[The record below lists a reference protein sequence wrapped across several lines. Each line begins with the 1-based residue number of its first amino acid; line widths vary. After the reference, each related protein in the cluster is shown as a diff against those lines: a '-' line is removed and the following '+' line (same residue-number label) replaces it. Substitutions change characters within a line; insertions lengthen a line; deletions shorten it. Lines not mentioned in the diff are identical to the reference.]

1 MTRRSMHAGRV
12 LLAALAISITAACSL
27 DPTRLPVPGAY
38 SPHHSYRIKIQF
50 SSVLNLPA
58 RAKVDSGG
66 VQIGVLDHVQLDGT
80 TAVAYV
86 DIAGDT
92 KLADNTR
99 AELRQATPL
108 GDIYIALVPPEDR
121 AGDATGDLA
130 GDGTKPALRDGDTI
144 PLRNTAPAD
153 NVEDLLRSVSNLV
166 SGGAIGTL
174 QNTVVNVNKAFP
186 KDPAELTR
194 MQQTLGGVLNDL
206 AANQNTIDGILS
218 SMENITTNLAANT
231 TVFNRLVTE
240 GPPKLEGLSAI
251 TVAILN
257 VVGDSKDIG
266 DLGGEILNPITGDV
280 MQMLS
285 YITPMIGTIA
295 TADTTIP
302 VLADKLIAFL
312 HYKLLGWFRHGGP
325 KYIVSE
331 LHPPTGHE
339 GVDPADKSDA
349 AVKAM
354 QSMGMLPP

>member
-1 MTRRSMHAGRV
+1 MRARL
-12 LLAALAISITAACSL
+12 LLAALLAGTAVTLTAACSL

-38 SPHHSYRIKIQF
+38 SPPDAYRIKIQF

-66 VQIGVLDHVQLDGT
+66 VQVGVLDHVQLDGT

-86 DIAGDT
+86 DIAGDSR
-92 KLADNTR
+92 LAGHTR

-108 GDIYIALVPPEDR
+108 GDVYIALVPPQDR
-121 AGDATGDLA
+121 DLSDAV
-130 GDGTKPALRDGDTI
+130 LRDGDTI

-166 SGGAIGTL
+166 AGGAIGTL
-174 QNTVVNVNKAFP
+174 QNTVVNVNRAFP

-194 MQQTLGGVLNDL
+194 MQQTVAGVLNDL
-206 AANQNTIDGILS
+206 AANQDTMDGILS
-218 SMENITTNLAANT
+218 SMENITTNMAANT
-231 TVFNRLVTE
+231 AVFNRLVTE
-240 GPPKLEGLSAI
+240 GPPKLAGLSAI
-251 TVAILN
+251 TMAILN
-257 VVGDSKDIG
+257 VVGDSRDVSM
-266 DLGGEILNPITGDV
+266 LGGELTNPITGDII
-280 MQMLS
+280 QMLS
-285 YITPMIGTIA
+285 YITPLVGTLA
-295 TADTTIP
+295 TVDTTIP

-312 HYKLLGWFRHGGP
+312 HYKLLGFFRNGGP

-339 GVDPADKSDA
+339 GVDPADKADQ

-354 QSMGMLPP
+354 QTMGMLP

>member
-1 MTRRSMHAGRV
+1 MRV
-12 LLAALAISITAACSL
+12 LLAALAISLTAACSL

-66 VQIGVLDHVQLDGT
+66 VQVGVLDHVQLDGT

-92 KLADNTR
+92 KLAGNTR

-108 GDIYIALVPPEDR
+108 GDIYIALLPPQE
-121 AGDATGDLA
+121 ASGA
-130 GDGTKPALRDGDTI
+130 ALRDGDTI

-194 MQQTLGGVLNDL
+194 IQRTLGGVLNDL
-206 AANQNTIDGILS
+206 AANQDTIDGILF
-218 SMENITTNLAANT
+218 SMENITTTLAANT
-231 TVFNRLVTE
+231 GVFNRLVTE

-266 DLGGEILNPITGDV
+266 GLGGEILNPITGDL

-285 YITPMIGTIA
+285 YITPMVGTLA
-295 TADTTIP
+295 TVDTTIP

-312 HYKLLGWFRHGGP
+312 HYKLLGWFRRGGP

-331 LHPPTGHE
+331 VHPPNGHE

-349 AVKAM
+349 AVRAM

>member
-1 MTRRSMHAGRV
+1 MTRRSTRGARV
-12 LLAALAISITAACSL
+12 LLAALAISLTAACSL

-38 SPHHSYRIKIQF
+38 NPHQAYRIKIQF

-86 DIAGDT
+86 DISGDT
-92 KLADNTR
+92 TLPGNTR

-108 GDIYIALVPPEDR
+108 GDIYIALVPPGDR
-121 AGDATGDLA
+121 
-130 GDGTKPALRDGDTI
+130 PAEVLRDGDTI

-153 NVEDLLRSVSNLV
+153 NVEDLLRSLSNLV

-174 QNTVVNVNKAFP
+174 QSTVVNLNKAFP

-194 MQQTLGGVLNDL
+194 YQQTIAGVLNDL
-206 AANQNTIDGILS
+206 AANQDTMDGILS

-231 TVFNRLVTE
+231 GVFNRLVTE

-251 TVAILN
+251 TLAILN
-257 VVGDSKDIG
+257 VVGDSRDIG
-266 DLGGEILNPITGDV
+266 DLGGQVINPITGDII
-280 MQMLS
+280 QILS
-285 YITPMIGTIA
+285 YLTPMIGTMA
-295 TADTTIP
+295 TVDTTIP
-302 VLADKLIAFL
+302 VLADKLIALL
-312 HYKLLGWFRHGGP
+312 HYKLLGWFRNGGP

>member
-1 MTRRSMHAGRV
+1 MTRRSTRAARV
-12 LLAALAISITAACSL
+12 LLAAVLIGLTAACSL

-38 SPHHSYRIKIQF
+38 TPHHTYRIKIQF

-66 VQIGVLDHVQLDGT
+66 VQIGVLDHVQLDGA

-86 DIAGDT
+86 DMSGDS
-92 KLADNTR
+92 KLPSNTR

-121 AGDATGDLA
+121 SAAA
-130 GDGTKPALRDGDTI
+130 VLRDGDTI

-153 NVEDLLRSVSNLV
+153 NVEDVLRSVSNLV
-166 SGGAIGTL
+166 AGGAIGTL
-174 QNTVVNVNKAFP
+174 QSTVVNVNKAFP

-194 MQQTLGGVLNDL
+194 IQQTIGGVLNDL
-206 AANQNTIDGILS
+206 AANQDTIDGILS

-231 TVFNRLVTE
+231 DVFNRLVTE
-240 GPPKLEGLSAI
+240 GPPKLEGLSAV
-251 TVAILN
+251 TVAILK
-257 VVGDSKDIG
+257 VVGDSQDIG
-266 DLGGEILNPITGDV
+266 DLGGQLLNPIVGDLI
-280 MQMLS
+280 QMLS
-285 YITPMIGTIA
+285 YITPMVGTLA
-295 TADTTIP
+295 TVDTTIP

-312 HYKLLGWFRHGGP
+312 HYKLIGFFRNGGP

>member
-1 MTRRSMHAGRV
+1 MTRRSTRTARI
-12 LLAALAISITAACSL
+12 LLAGLAISLTAACSL

-38 SPHHSYRIKIQF
+38 SPHAAYRIKIQF

-66 VQIGVLDHVQLDGT
+66 VQVGVLDHVQLDGT

-86 DIAGDT
+86 DVSGDT
-92 KLADNTR
+92 RLPGNTR

-108 GDIYIALVPPEDR
+108 GDIYIALVPPANR
-121 AGDATGDLA
+121 SGDLPGA
-130 GDGTKPALRDGDTI
+130 LLRDGDTI

-166 SGGAIGTL
+166 AGGAIGTL
-174 QNTVVNVNKAFP
+174 QSTVVNVNKAFP

-194 MQQTLGGVLNDL
+194 MQQTVAGVLNDL
-206 AANQNTIDGILS
+206 AANQDTMDGILS
-218 SMENITTNLAANT
+218 SMENITTNMAANT
-231 TVFNRLVTE
+231 AVFNRLVTE

-251 TVAILN
+251 TMAILN

-266 DLGGEILNPITGDV
+266 GLGAELLNPITGDM
-280 MQMLS
+280 MQILS
-285 YITPMIGTIA
+285 YITPMVGTLA

-312 HYKLLGWFRHGGP
+312 HYKLIGFFRNGGP

-339 GVDPADKSDA
+339 GVDPADKADQ

-354 QSMGMLPP
+354 QSMGLLP

>member
-1 MTRRSMHAGRV
+1 MTLRPTRV
-12 LLAALAISITAACSL
+12 LVALLAIGLTAACSL

-38 SPHHSYRIKIQF
+38 SPHDAYRIKIQF

-86 DIAGDT
+86 DIAGGSR
-92 KLADNTR
+92 LPDNTR

-108 GDIYIALVPPEDR
+108 GDIYIALVPPEGR
-121 AGDATGDLA
+121 TGDLRGA
-130 GDGTKPALRDGDTI
+130 LLRDGDTI

-166 SGGAIGTL
+166 AGGAIGTL
-174 QNTVVNVNKAFP
+174 QSTVVNLNKAFP

-194 MQQTLGGVLNDL
+194 TQQTVAGVLNDL
-206 AANQNTIDGILS
+206 AANQDTIDGILS
-218 SMENITTNLAANT
+218 SMENITTNAAANT
-231 TVFNRLVTE
+231 GVFNRLVTE

-257 VVGDSKDIG
+257 VVGDSRDIG
-266 DLGGEILNPITGDV
+266 TLGGQVIEPVVGDI

-285 YITPMIGTIA
+285 YLTPMIGTIA

-312 HYKLLGWFRHGGP
+312 HYKLLGWFRNGGP

-331 LHPPTGHE
+331 LHPPTGRE

-354 QSMGMLPP
+354 QSMGMLP

>member
-1 MTRRSMHAGRV
+1 MTRRSTRIAHV
-12 LLAALAISITAACSL
+12 LLVALGISLAAACSL

-38 SPHHSYRIKIQF
+38 SPHAAYRIKIQF

-86 DIAGDT
+86 DISGDT
-92 KLADNTR
+92 TLPGNTR

-108 GDIYIALVPPEDR
+108 GDIYIALLPPGDR
-121 AGDATGDLA
+121 PAA
-130 GDGTKPALRDGDTI
+130 ALRDGDTI
-144 PLRNTAPAD
+144 PLGNTAPAD
-153 NVEDLLRSVSNLV
+153 NVEDLLRSLSNLV

-174 QNTVVNVNKAFP
+174 QSTVVNLNKAFP

-194 MQQTLGGVLNDL
+194 YQQTIAGVLNDL
-206 AANQNTIDGILS
+206 AANQDTMDGILS

-231 TVFNRLVTE
+231 AVFNRLVTE
-240 GPPKLEGLSAI
+240 GPPKLEGLSAV
-251 TVAILN
+251 TLAILN
-257 VVGDSKDIG
+257 LVADSRDIG
-266 DLGGEILNPITGDV
+266 DLGGQVINPVTGDII
-280 MQMLS
+280 QILS
-285 YITPMIGTIA
+285 YITPMVGTMA
-295 TADTTIP
+295 TLDTTIP

-312 HYKLLGWFRHGGP
+312 HYKLLGWFRNGGP

-331 LHPPTGHE
+331 LHPPNGHE

>member
-1 MTRRSMHAGRV
+1 MTRRSMRV
-12 LLAALAISITAACSL
+12 LLATLAICLTAACSL

-38 SPHHSYRIKIQF
+38 SPDHAYRIKIQF

-66 VQIGVLDHVQLDGT
+66 VQVGVLDHVQLDGT

-92 KLADNTR
+92 KLPGNTR

-121 AGDATGDLA
+121 AGDM
-130 GDGTKPALRDGDTI
+130 PVLRDGGTI

-166 SGGAIGTL
+166 AGGAIGTL
-174 QNTVVNVNKAFP
+174 QSTVVNANKAFP
-186 KDPAELTR
+186 KNPAELTR
-194 MQQTLGGVLNDL
+194 MQRTLAGVLNDL
-206 AANQNTIDGILS
+206 AANQDTIDGILS
-218 SMENITTNLAANT
+218 SMENITTNMAANT
-231 TVFNRLVTE
+231 AVFNRLVTE
-240 GPPKLEGLSAI
+240 GPPKLQGLSAI
-251 TVAILN
+251 TMAILN
-257 VVGDSKDIG
+257 VVGDSRDVSV
-266 DLGGEILNPITGDV
+266 LGGELTNPITGDI

-285 YITPMIGTIA
+285 YLTPMVETLA
-295 TADTTIP
+295 TLDTTIP

-312 HYKLLGWFRHGGP
+312 HYKLLGFFRNGGP

-331 LHPPTGHE
+331 LHPPTGRE
-339 GVDPADKSDA
+339 GVDPADKADQ

-354 QSMGMLPP
+354 QSMGMLP

>member
-1 MTRRSMHAGRV
+1 MTRRSMRAAGA
-12 LLAALAISITAACSL
+12 LLAALVIGLTAACSL

-38 SPHHSYRIKIQF
+38 TPHHTYRIKIQF

-66 VQIGVLDHVQLDGT
+66 IQIGVLDHVQLDGI

-86 DIAGDT
+86 DMSGET
-92 KLADNTR
+92 KFPSNTR

-108 GDIYIALVPPEDR
+108 GDIYIALLPPEDR
-121 AGDATGDLA
+121 SGDLRA
-130 GDGTKPALRDGDTI
+130 AVLRDGDTI

-153 NVEDLLRSVSNLV
+153 NVEDVLRSVSNLV
-166 SGGAIGTL
+166 AGGAIGTL
-174 QNTVVNVNKAFP
+174 QSTVVNVNKAFP

-194 MQQTLGGVLNDL
+194 IQHTIGGVLNDL
-206 AANQNTIDGILS
+206 AANQDTIDGILS

-231 TVFNRLVTE
+231 DVFNRLVTE
-240 GPPKLEGLSAI
+240 GPPKLEGLSAV
-251 TVAILN
+251 TVAILK
-257 VVGDSKDIG
+257 VVGDSNDIG
-266 DLGGEILNPITGDV
+266 DLGGQLLNPIVGDL

-285 YITPMIGTIA
+285 YITPLVGTLA
-295 TADTTIP
+295 TVDTTIP

-312 HYKLLGWFRHGGP
+312 HYKLIGFFRNGGP

-349 AVKAM
+349 AVRAM

>member
-1 MTRRSMHAGRV
+1 MTRRSMRAAGA
-12 LLAALAISITAACSL
+12 LLAALVIGLTAACSL

-38 SPHHSYRIKIQF
+38 TPHQTYRIKIQF

-66 VQIGVLDHVQLDGT
+66 VQIGVLDHVQLDGI

-86 DIAGDT
+86 DMSGET
-92 KLADNTR
+92 KFPRNTR

-108 GDIYIALVPPEDR
+108 GDIYIALLPPEDR
-121 AGDATGDLA
+121 SGDLRA
-130 GDGTKPALRDGDTI
+130 AVLRDGDTI

-153 NVEDLLRSVSNLV
+153 NVEDVLRSVSNLV
-166 SGGAIGTL
+166 AGGAIGTL
-174 QNTVVNVNKAFP
+174 QSTVVNVNKAFP
-186 KDPAELTR
+186 KDSAELTR
-194 MQQTLGGVLNDL
+194 IQHTIGGVLNDL
-206 AANQNTIDGILS
+206 AANQDTIDGILS

-231 TVFNRLVTE
+231 DVFNRLVTE
-240 GPPKLEGLSAI
+240 GPPKLEGLSAV
-251 TVAILN
+251 TVAILK
-257 VVGDSKDIG
+257 VVGDSHDIG
-266 DLGGEILNPITGDV
+266 GLGGQLLNPIVGDL
-280 MQMLS
+280 MQILS
-285 YITPMIGTIA
+285 YITPLVGTLA
-295 TADTTIP
+295 TVDTTIP

-312 HYKLLGWFRHGGP
+312 HYKLIGFFRNGGP

>member
-1 MTRRSMHAGRV
+1 MRAARV
-12 LLAALAISITAACSL
+12 LLAPLLAAVAISPTAACSL

-38 SPHHSYRIKIQF
+38 TPQHTYRIKIQF

-80 TAVAYV
+80 TAAAYV
-86 DIAGDT
+86 DMSGDT
-92 KLADNTR
+92 RLPGNTR

-121 AGDATGDLA
+121 AGDPPGAT
-130 GDGTKPALRDGDTI
+130 LRDGDTI

-153 NVEDLLRSVSNLV
+153 NVEDVLRSVSNLV
-166 SGGAIGTL
+166 AGGAIGTL

-194 MQQTLGGVLNDL
+194 IQQTIGGVLNDL
-206 AANQNTIDGILS
+206 AANQDTMDGILS
-218 SMENITTNLAANT
+218 SMENISTNLAANT
-231 TVFNRLVTE
+231 AVFNRLVTE
-240 GPPKLEGLSAI
+240 GPPKLEGLSAV
-251 TVAILN
+251 TMAILN
-257 VVGDSKDIG
+257 VIGDSRDVG
-266 DLGGEILNPITGDV
+266 NLGGEVINPITGDI
-280 MQMLS
+280 MQILS

-295 TADTTIP
+295 TADTTVP
-302 VLADKLIAFL
+302 VIADKLIALL
-312 HYKLLGWFRHGGP
+312 HYKLLGFFRNGGP

-339 GVDPADKSDA
+339 GVDPADKADQ

-354 QSMGMLPP
+354 QSMGMLP

>member
-1 MTRRSMHAGRV
+1 MRLGTRRPIRAAHI
-12 LLAALAISITAACSL
+12 LLAALAISLTAACSL

-38 SPHHSYRIKIQF
+38 SPQDAYRIKVQF

-86 DIAGDT
+86 DIAGGSR
-92 KLADNTR
+92 LPDNTR

-108 GDIYIALVPPEDR
+108 GDIYIALIPPEGR
-121 AGDATGDLA
+121 TGDLPGA
-130 GDGTKPALRDGDTI
+130 LLRDGDTI

-153 NVEDLLRSVSNLV
+153 NVEDVLRSVSNLV
-166 SGGAIGTL
+166 AGGAIGTL
-174 QNTVVNVNKAFP
+174 QSTVVNLNKAFP

-194 MQQTLGGVLNDL
+194 TQQTVAGVLNDL
-206 AANQNTIDGILS
+206 ATNQDTIDGILS
-218 SMENITTNLAANT
+218 SMENITTNVAANT
-231 TVFNRLVTE
+231 GVFNRLVTE

-257 VVGDSKDIG
+257 VVGDSRDIG
-266 DLGGEILNPITGDV
+266 SLGGQVIEPVVGDM
-280 MQMLS
+280 MQILS
-285 YITPMIGTIA
+285 YLTPMVGTIA
-295 TADTTIP
+295 TFDTTIP
-302 VLADKLIAFL
+302 VLADKVIAFL

-339 GVDPADKSDA
+339 GVDPADKADA
-349 AVKAM
+349 AVRAM
-354 QSMGMLPP
+354 QSMGMLP

>member
-1 MTRRSMHAGRV
+1 MTRRSTRVARV
-12 LLAALAISITAACSL
+12 LLVALAISLTAACSL

-38 SPHHSYRIKIQF
+38 SPQAAYRIKIQF

-86 DIAGDT
+86 DISGDT
-92 KLADNTR
+92 TLPGNTR

-108 GDIYIALVPPEDR
+108 GDIYIALLPP
-121 AGDATGDLA
+121 GDH
-130 GDGTKPALRDGDTI
+130 PAAVLRDGDTI

-153 NVEDLLRSVSNLV
+153 NVEDLLRSLSNLV
-166 SGGAIGTL
+166 SGGAVGTL
-174 QNTVVNVNKAFP
+174 QSTVVNLNKAFP
-186 KDPAELTR
+186 KDPAELIR
-194 MQQTLGGVLNDL
+194 YQQTIAGVLNDL
-206 AANQNTIDGILS
+206 AANQHTMDGILS

-231 TVFNRLVTE
+231 GVFNRLVAE
-240 GPPKLEGLSAI
+240 GPPKLEGLSAV
-251 TVAILN
+251 TLAILN
-257 VVGDSKDIG
+257 VVGDSRDIG
-266 DLGGEILNPITGDV
+266 DLGGQVINPITGDII
-280 MQMLS
+280 QILS
-285 YITPMIGTIA
+285 YITPMVGTMA
-295 TADTTIP
+295 TLDTTIP
-302 VLADKLIAFL
+302 VLADKLIALL
-312 HYKLLGWFRHGGP
+312 HYKLLGWFRNGGP

>member
-1 MTRRSMHAGRV
+1 MNRRSVRSALV
-12 LLAALAISITAACSL
+12 LLAAAAIGLTAACSL

-38 SPHHSYRIKIQF
+38 TPHHAYRIKIQF

-86 DIAGDT
+86 DMSGDS
-92 KLADNTR
+92 KLPSNTR

-121 AGDATGDLA
+121 TGDLPGA
-130 GDGTKPALRDGDTI
+130 LLRDGDTI

-153 NVEDLLRSVSNLV
+153 NVEDVLRSVSNLV
-166 SGGAIGTL
+166 AGGAIGTL
-174 QNTVVNVNKAFP
+174 QSTVVNLNKAFP

-194 MQQTLGGVLNDL
+194 IQQTIGGVLNDL
-206 AANQNTIDGILS
+206 AANQDTMDGILS
-218 SMENITTNLAANT
+218 SMENISTNLAANT
-231 TVFNRLVTE
+231 AVFNRLVTE
-240 GPPKLEGLSAI
+240 GPPKLEGLSAV
-251 TVAILN
+251 TVAILH

-266 DLGGEILNPITGDV
+266 ELGGQVINPIAGDLI
-280 MQMLS
+280 QILS
-285 YITPMIGTIA
+285 YITPMVGTLA
-295 TADTTIP
+295 TIDTTIP

-312 HYKLLGWFRHGGP
+312 HYKLIGFFRNGGP

-339 GVDPADKSDA
+339 GVDPADKADA
-349 AVKAM
+349 AVRAM
-354 QSMGMLPP
+354 QSMGMLP

>member
-1 MTRRSMHAGRV
+1 MTRRSMRT
-12 LLAALAISITAACSL
+12 LLTAMAICLTAACSL

-38 SPHHSYRIKIQF
+38 SPDHAYRIKIQF

-66 VQIGVLDHVQLDGT
+66 VQVGVLDHVQLDGT

-92 KLADNTR
+92 KLPGNTR

-108 GDIYIALVPPEDR
+108 GDIYIALVPPGDR
-121 AGDATGDLA
+121 AGDV
-130 GDGTKPALRDGDTI
+130 PVLRDGGTI

-166 SGGAIGTL
+166 AGGAIGTL
-174 QNTVVNVNKAFP
+174 QSTVVNVNKAFP
-186 KDPAELTR
+186 KSPAELTR
-194 MQQTLGGVLNDL
+194 MQQTLAGVLNDL
-206 AANQNTIDGILS
+206 AANQDTIDGILS
-218 SMENITTNLAANT
+218 SMDNITTNMAANT
-231 TVFNRLVTE
+231 AVFNRLVTE
-240 GPPKLEGLSAI
+240 GPPKLQGLSAI
-251 TVAILN
+251 TMAILN
-257 VVGDSKDIG
+257 VVGDSRDVSV
-266 DLGGEILNPITGDV
+266 LGGQLTNPVYGDI

-285 YITPMIGTIA
+285 YLTPMVGTVA
-295 TADTTIP
+295 TLDTTIP

-312 HYKLLGWFRHGGP
+312 HYKLLGFFRNGGP

-339 GVDPADKSDA
+339 GVDPADKADQ

-354 QSMGMLPP
+354 QSMGMLP

>member
-1 MTRRSMHAGRV
+1 MTRRSMRV
-12 LLAALAISITAACSL
+12 LLTTMAICLTAACSL

-38 SPHHSYRIKIQF
+38 SPHHAYRIKIQF
-50 SSVLNLPA
+50 ASVLNLPA

-92 KLADNTR
+92 KLPGNTR

-121 AGDATGDLA
+121 SGDM
-130 GDGTKPALRDGDTI
+130 PVLRDGGTI

-166 SGGAIGTL
+166 AGGAIGTL
-174 QNTVVNVNKAFP
+174 QSTVVNVNRAFP
-186 KDPAELTR
+186 KNPAELTR
-194 MQQTLGGVLNDL
+194 MQQTLAGVLNDL
-206 AANQNTIDGILS
+206 AANQDTIDGILS
-218 SMENITTNLAANT
+218 SMENITTNMAANT
-231 TVFNRLVTE
+231 AVFNRLVTE
-240 GPPKLEGLSAI
+240 GPPKLQGLSAI
-251 TVAILN
+251 TMAILN
-257 VVGDSKDIG
+257 VVGDSREVSE
-266 DLGGEILNPITGDV
+266 LGGELTNPITGDV
-280 MQMLS
+280 MQILS
-285 YITPMIGTIA
+285 YITPLVGTLA
-295 TADTTIP
+295 TVDTTIP

-312 HYKLLGWFRHGGP
+312 HYKLLGFFRNGGP

-331 LHPPTGHE
+331 LHPPTGRE
-339 GVDPADKSDA
+339 GVDPADKADQ

-354 QSMGMLPP
+354 QSMGMLP

>member
-1 MTRRSMHAGRV
+1 MAPG
-12 LLAALAISITAACSL
+12 IS
-27 DPTRLPVPGAY
+27 
-38 SPHHSYRIKIQF
+38 K
-50 SSVLNLPA
+50 
-58 RAKVDSGG
+58 
-66 VQIGVLDHVQLDGT
+66 
-80 TAVAYV
+80 
-86 DIAGDT
+86 
-92 KLADNTR
+92 
-99 AELRQATPL
+99 PL
-108 GDIYIALVPPEDR
+108 
-121 AGDATGDLA
+121 
-130 GDGTKPALRDGDTI
+130 LRDGDTI

-153 NVEDLLRSVSNLV
+153 NVEDLLRSLSNLV

-174 QNTVVNVNKAFP
+174 QSTVVNVNKAFP

-194 MQQTLGGVLNDL
+194 IQRTIGGVLNDL
-206 AANQNTIDGILS
+206 AANQDTIDGILS
-218 SMENITTNLAANT
+218 SMENISTNLAANT
-231 TVFNRLVTE
+231 GVFNRLVTE

-266 DLGGEILNPITGDV
+266 NLGGEILNPITGDV

-295 TADTTIP
+295 TVDTTIP

-312 HYKLLGWFRHGGP
+312 HYKLLGWFRNGGP

-349 AVKAM
+349 AVRAM

>member
-1 MTRRSMHAGRV
+1 MTLRTRRSMRA
-12 LLAALAISITAACSL
+12 LLATLAICLTAACSL

-38 SPHHSYRIKIQF
+38 SPHDAYRIKIQF

-66 VQIGVLDHVQLDGT
+66 VQVGVLDHVQLDGT

-92 KLADNTR
+92 KLPGNTR

-121 AGDATGDLA
+121 AGDM
-130 GDGTKPALRDGDTI
+130 PVLRDGGII

-166 SGGAIGTL
+166 AGGAIGTL
-174 QNTVVNVNKAFP
+174 QSTVVNVNKAFP
-186 KDPAELTR
+186 KNPAELTR
-194 MQQTLGGVLNDL
+194 MQQTLAGVLNDL
-206 AANQNTIDGILS
+206 AANQDTMDGILS
-218 SMENITTNLAANT
+218 SMENITTNMAANT
-231 TVFNRLVTE
+231 AVFNRLVTE
-240 GPPKLEGLSAI
+240 GPPKLQGLSAI
-251 TVAILN
+251 TMAILT
-257 VVGDSKDIG
+257 VVGDSRDVSQLGG
-266 DLGGEILNPITGDV
+266 DLTNPITGDI

-285 YITPMIGTIA
+285 YLTPMVGTLN
-295 TADTTIP
+295 TLDTTIP

-312 HYKLLGWFRHGGP
+312 HYKLLGFFRHGGP

-339 GVDPADKSDA
+339 GVDPADKADQ

-354 QSMGMLPP
+354 QSMGMLP

>member
-1 MTRRSMHAGRV
+1 MTRRSMRV
-12 LLAALAISITAACSL
+12 LLTALAICLTAACSL

-38 SPHHSYRIKIQF
+38 SPDHAYRIKIQF

-66 VQIGVLDHVQLDGT
+66 VQVGVLDHVQLDGT

-92 KLADNTR
+92 KLPGNAR

-108 GDIYIALVPPEDR
+108 GDIYIALVPPQDR
-121 AGDATGDLA
+121 GVDV
-130 GDGTKPALRDGDTI
+130 PVLRDGGTI

-166 SGGAIGTL
+166 AGGAIGTL
-174 QNTVVNVNKAFP
+174 QSTVVNVNKAFP
-186 KDPAELTR
+186 KNPAELTR
-194 MQQTLGGVLNDL
+194 MQQSLAGVLNDL
-206 AANQNTIDGILS
+206 AANQDTIDGILS
-218 SMENITTNLAANT
+218 SMENITTNMAANT
-231 TVFNRLVTE
+231 AVFNRLVTE
-240 GPPKLEGLSAI
+240 GPPKLQGLSAI
-251 TVAILN
+251 TMAILN
-257 VVGDSKDIG
+257 VVGDSADVSK
-266 DLGGEILNPITGDV
+266 LGGELTNPITGDI

-285 YITPMIGTIA
+285 YLTPMVGTLA
-295 TADTTIP
+295 TVDTTIP

-312 HYKLLGWFRHGGP
+312 HYKLLGFFRNGGP

-339 GVDPADKSDA
+339 GVDPADKADQ
-349 AVKAM
+349 AVRAM
-354 QSMGMLPP
+354 QSMGMLP